1 MSYVLV
7 FLGGGV
13 GSVLRYLISLWVP
26 YHEGN
31 FPYATLV
38 ANIVSSFLLGMMVGL
53 VTKNELMVQ
62 HRLLLMTGL
71 CGGFSTFSTFSAE
84 SLVLFQKGQTIMAIS
99 YILISVILGIASVFI
114 GLKLAT

>member
-13 GSVLRYLISLWVP
+13 GSVLRYLISLLVP

-38 ANIVSSFLLGMMVGL
+38 ANIVSSFLLGMIVGI
-53 VTKNELMVQ
+53 VTKNELMIQ
-62 HRLLLMTGL
+62 HRLLLMTGF
-71 CGGFSTFSTFSAE
+71 CGGFSTFSTFSSE
-84 SLVLFQKGQTIMAIS
+84 SLVLFQKGQIILAIS
-99 YILISVILGIASVFI
+99 YILISVILGVVSVFI
-114 GLKLAT
+114 GLKLAS